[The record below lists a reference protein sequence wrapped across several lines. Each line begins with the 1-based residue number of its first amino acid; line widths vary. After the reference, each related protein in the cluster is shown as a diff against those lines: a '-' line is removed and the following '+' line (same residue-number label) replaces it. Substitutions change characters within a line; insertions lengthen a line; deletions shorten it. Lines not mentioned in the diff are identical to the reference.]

1 MRSLRSRLGQLRPRP
16 APDDAPTVSWLST
29 PVVAAASLALFAGT
43 AQFGVTAI
51 AGDVALEFGEVPPE
65 EAEQPIEQVG
75 MALTTLGIGL
85 AIIRL
90 ASMGSLVAASVADR
104 LGRRRTVLALATGG
118 LALTAA
124 AAGAWAFWV
133 FVALLALAR
142 PMLTGT
148 DAVAAVMVAEET
160 NSADR
165 AKAIALIGGAY
176 AVGSGLISVLRGVLD
191 PLLDFRGI
199 LLIALLPLL
208 LVPVAARRIR
218 EPARYA
224 ATASGSE
231 AEATSQGEDQAA
243 SDAHPDPAEAAVLRR
258 RLGSVPAG
266 LRARLVLICV
276 ITFGMGLVLGP
287 VWTYLFVYGE
297 GVLQATPLQMSG
309 LVLAAGP
316 LGLLGLVAGRLAADR
331 LGRRGAAA
339 GSMALTA
346 VAGALA
352 YTGDFG
358 MLAVG
363 YLLSITAGGA
373 YTPSGG
379 ALDAEVFP
387 TSVRATAAGWLAA
400 SGVLG
405 QVVGLAAFGLLAEAF
420 GTFAVA
426 GVVLCLPV
434 ALLAGLYAFLP
445 ETRGLELEESA
456 PEPT

>member
-1 MRSLRSRLGQLRPRP
+1 MRSLRARLGQLRPRP

-218 EPARYA
+218 EPARYE
-224 ATASGSE
+224 ATAQQAS
-231 AEATSQGEDQAA
+231 AET
-243 SDAHPDPAEAAVLRR
+243 AVLRR

-266 LRARLVLICV
+266 LRARLTLICI
-276 ITFGMGLVLGP
+276 ITFGVGLVLGP

-297 GVLQATPLQMSG
+297 GVLQVSPLQMSG

-316 LGLLGLVAGRLAADR
+316 LGLAGLVVGRWAADR
-331 LGRRGAAA
+331 FGRRGAAA

-352 YTGDFG
+352 YTGEFG

-363 YLLSITAGGA
+363 YLLSIIGGGA

-379 ALDAEVFP
+379 SLDAEVFP

-405 QVVGLAAFGLLAEAF
+405 QVVGLAAFGLLAELF

-456 PEPT
+456 PEPG